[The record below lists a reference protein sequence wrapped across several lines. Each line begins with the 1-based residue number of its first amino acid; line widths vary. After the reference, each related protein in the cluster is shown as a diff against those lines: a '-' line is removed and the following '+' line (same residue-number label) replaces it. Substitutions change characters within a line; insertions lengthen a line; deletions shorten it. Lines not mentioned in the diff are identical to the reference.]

1 MERYRFSGE
10 ICGFGTSSGARVVVG
25 RWPRSPFGA
34 VADVMLED
42 STGHRV
48 LIAPDERLAAFIAA
62 TYTFDEVV
70 VAPVVAE
77 RTKDRLRV
85 VAGALAADV
94 ELGGRPLLGQLLRAV
109 PRRISTGPWWAAV
122 TDPVARLVMPG
133 VRTRGRTAG
142 GRREWYAAHD
152 LRAVAA
158 LTASWQGR
166 DLGDLSDVD
175 PPVRFGFG
183 STPRRASI
191 ASITTTVA
199 VPTAPRSA

>member
-1 MERYRFSGE
+1 VERYRFSGE
-10 ICGFGTSSGARVVVG
+10 ICGFGTSGGVRVVVG
-25 RWPRSPFGA
+25 RWPRSPFGPF
-34 VADVMLED
+34 ADVMLED
-42 STGHRV
+42 STGNRV
-48 LIAPDERLAAFIAA
+48 LIAPDERVAVFIAA

-77 RTKDRLRV
+77 RTDDRLLV

-94 ELGGRPLLGQLLRAV
+94 ELGGRPVLGHLLRAI
-109 PRRISTGPWWAAV
+109 PRSVSAATWWATV
-122 TDPVARLVMPG
+122 TDPFARLLMPG

-152 LRAVAA
+152 LRDVAA
-158 LTASWQGR
+158 ITARWQGR
-166 DLGDLSDVD
+166 DLGELCDID

-199 VPTAPRSA
+199 VATAPRST

>member
-10 ICGFGTSSGARVVVG
+10 ICGFGTSSGMRVVVG

-42 STGHRV
+42 SAGHRV
-48 LIAPDERLAAFIAA
+48 LIAPDERLAAFITA
-62 TYTFDEVV
+62 TYAFDEVV
-70 VAPVVAE
+70 VAPVAAE
-77 RTKDRLRV
+77 RTEERLRV
-85 VAGALAADV
+85 VAGALMADV
-94 ELGGRPLLGQLLRAV
+94 ELGGRPFLGHLLRVV
-109 PRRISTGPWWAAV
+109 PRRVSTRPWWAAV
-122 TDPVARLVMPG
+122 TDPVARLLMPG
-133 VRTRGRTAG
+133 VRTRGRTAA

-158 LTASWQGR
+158 VTARWQGR
-166 DLGDLSDVD
+166 DLGELCDVD

-199 VPTAPRSA
+199 VTGPPP